1 MLTSW
6 LFSCVLVPA
15 FFGIIV
21 GFFLYA
27 VTSKRDRENDDLTKP
42 MVITSHKL
50 QRHTLSVAILHDRY
64 VDDPVET
71 VVRVKKEF
79 ANEIVKLVEDNI
91 EVENDKYSNHI
102 KFYVDIWTKEAAD
115 ENQDQETN

>member
-1 MLTSW
+1 MTDIIGIIGA
-6 LFSCVLVPA
+6 A

-42 MVITSHKL
+42 MVISSHKL

-71 VVRVKKEF
+71 VTRVKKEF
-79 ANEIVKLVEDNI
+79 ANEIAKLVEDNI

-115 ENQDQETN
+115 DKQQIENL